1 MGDTDARASPDRTD
15 EPARGDTHPP
25 RAVTP
30 VIGIILAIA
39 ITVVLAAVLGGIVIG
54 IPGGQS
60 TTPQAS
66 LSFAVDT
73 TDDRIEVEHEAG
85 DALYSDRT
93 RIVWEINGS
102 TYRSHPTDEREG
114 MQSSQYAVFEFDG
127 PENSSGAWTNY
138 PSPGNHTIEADHVI
152 TATVYDTESGNRIYR
167 DSFAVNEVQED
178 L

>member
-1 MGDTDARASPDRTD
+1 MGDTGVGS
-15 EPARGDTHPP
+15 ARGGSRQP
-25 RAVTP
+25 RAVSP
-30 VIGIILAIA
+30 VIGIILVVA
-39 ITVVLAAVLGGIVIG
+39 ITVVLAAVVGGLVIE

-73 TDDRIEVEHEAG
+73 DDDEIGVKHEAG

-93 RIVWEINGS
+93 RIVWEINES
-102 TYRSHPTDEREG
+102 TYRSNPTDEREG
-114 MQSSQYAVFEFDG
+114 MQSSQSAVFVFNGSD
-127 PENSSGAWTNY
+127 NSSGAWTNY
-138 PSPGNHTIEADHVI
+138 PSPGNHTVESDHVI

-167 DSFAVNEVQED
+167 DTFVANKVQED

>member
-1 MGDTDARASPDRTD
+1 MDDTRARASSNRTD
-15 EPARGDTHPP
+15 ESARGGSRPS

-30 VIGIILAIA
+30 VIGIILVVA
-39 ITVVLAAVLGGIVIG
+39 ITVVLAAVVGGIVIG

-73 TDDRIEVEHEAG
+73 DDDKIEVEHQSG

-93 RIVWEINGS
+93 RVVWEINES

-114 MQSSQYAVFEFDG
+114 MQSSQSAVFEFNG
-127 PENSSGAWTNY
+127 SQNSSGAWTNY
-138 PSPGNHTIEADHVI
+138 PSPGNHTIRADHVI

-167 DSFAVNEVQED
+167 DTFAANEVQED